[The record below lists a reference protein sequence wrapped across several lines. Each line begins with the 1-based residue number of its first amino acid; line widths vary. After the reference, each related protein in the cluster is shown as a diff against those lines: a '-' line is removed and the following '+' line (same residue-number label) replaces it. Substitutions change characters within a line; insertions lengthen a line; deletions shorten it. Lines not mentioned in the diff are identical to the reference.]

1 MKVESEN
8 IKRILVINLGG
19 IGDVLI
25 STPALRALKEHFS
38 GCQLYLLVVGR
49 VAGIVRD
56 LPYVD
61 KVFVFEVE
69 RPWLNLFANLKNI
82 LELRKLRIDLGINM
96 RTLVSWS
103 SARKVKFILGL
114 ISPRIKAGR
123 DTSGRG
129 DFFDIK
135 IPEEDI
141 GDKYEM
147 EYDLEIVRA
156 LGAKADNRQIDFVID
171 PESLKS
177 ADKLLRDNGIKE
189 SDILIGIHPGGKPS
203 HRWPLGN
210 FVEVMKTIQQKTG
223 GKFFVTGSLEET
235 KLAESL
241 LRESGINGLNLSGKL
256 TIRELAAVLKRCNLY
271 ITNDTGSMHIAAILR
286 RPLVA
291 VFGPGYIN
299 RYDPR
304 HIDPNAAVL
313 YKKIYC
319 APCNK
324 EQCLPLA
331 CLRAISVEEV
341 VKESV
346 PLLERNTA

>member
-1 MKVESEN
+1 MIEPKD

-25 STPALRALKEHFS
+25 STPALRTLKEYFKTAE
-38 GCQLYLLVVGR
+38 LYLLTVGR
-49 VAGIVRD
+49 VAGVIGD
-56 LPYVD
+56 LAYVD
-61 KVFVFEVE
+61 KVFVFEAE
-69 RPWLNLFANLKNI
+69 HPWLNLFANLKNI
-82 LELRKLRIDLGINM
+82 LELRKLCIDLGINM
-96 RTLVSWS
+96 RTLVSWP

-156 LGAKADNRQIDFVID
+156 LGAKADNKQIDFVID

-177 ADKLLRDNGIKE
+177 ADKLFRDNGIKE

-223 GKFFVTGSLEET
+223 AKFFVTGSLDEA

-256 TIRELAAVLKRCNLY
+256 AIRELAAVLKRCNLY

-291 VFGPGYIN
+291 VFGPGYIS

-331 CLRAISVEEV
+331 CLRAISVEGV
-341 VKESV
+341 VEESV
-346 PLLERNTA
+346 RLLERNTA